1 MEKRGEK
8 VDKRKKVKLS
18 DGTETTLAT
27 EKKRSSGATE
37 KITTETEVG
46 KGLAEDLGKQ
56 EAALKS
62 FESTVLKVEGTI
74 AGLKVRL
81 EECKKTVGSLEQEFN
96 TKSTEKLKVAYEE
109 LRKEAEKLGIDLSD
123 IPLEYTAD
131 NVKLL
136 SDRVES
142 FISTNMNQAAEVV
155 NKFGSAVQEVGGKL
169 AHVS

>member
-27 EKKRSSGATE
+27 EKKRSSNATG
-37 KITTETEVG
+37 KITTEVEVG
-46 KGLAEDLGKQ
+46 KGLAEDLSKQ

-62 FESTVLKVEGTI
+62 FESTVLKAEGTI
-74 AGLKVRL
+74 AGLRVRL
-81 EECKKTVGSLEQEFN
+81 EECKKTVGDLEQEFN
-96 TKSTEKLKVAYEE
+96 SKSTEKLKAAYEE

-123 IPLEYTAD
+123 IPLEYTAE
-131 NVKLL
+131 NVQLL

-142 FISTNMNQAAEVV
+142 FISTNMSQATEVV
-155 NKFGSAVQEVGGKL
+155 NKFGNTVQEVGGKL